1 MEILTS
7 SLSFSK
13 GKWLYSGALTDQ
25 TDSIFLSLSFREG
38 KHFLAVY
45 GVLSAAQDFNFILL
59 AHDKAEDFFPLG
71 NEFPGKSSLAD
82 LFARYGSWSPKTTV
96 SSLLAPESECSF
108 FGKIARD
115 CPSFYSCPKSGTK
128 ELTFRRCCVLANLFA
143 FNSNQHPLRTEAF
156 IQVPK
161 SRQRTSFLD
170 TNLA

>member
-59 AHDKAEDFFPLG
+59 AHDKAEDFFPLEMNFLG
-71 NEFPGKSSLAD
+71 NLPLQIYLLSMAVGHLKPQFPPCWPLSQSVPSSGKQPKIVLPFTAAQSRALRSLHFRGA
-82 LFARYGSWSPKTTV
+82 V
-96 SSLLAPESECSF
+96 CQQISLPL
-108 FGKIARD
+108 IA
-115 CPSFYSCPKSGTK
+115 
-128 ELTFRRCCVLANLFA
+128 
-143 FNSNQHPLRTEAF
+143 
-156 IQVPK
+156 
-161 SRQRTSFLD
+161 TS
-170 TNLA
+170 TH